1 MSRVEDIDR
10 YLRAHFAAQRESA
23 STPLETRVLPFVTI
37 SRQTGIGG
45 HALADTMVEV
55 FDRHEDVAVF
65 GGWRIFDR
73 SLCEIVARDP
83 RYSGSLDSLIEEEYR
98 SKTNDF
104 FQQMLRSTADQ
115 SLVMNRV
122 FLVVRAVAGMGKTI
136 IVGRGGSHVT
146 ADMPLGVSVRVIAP
160 EDVRI
165 ARAMEAHGLTER
177 EARAG
182 ARKRD
187 SDRARLLKERF
198 AADIDDLTGYD
209 MTWNVGKVT
218 FEEIAEAVAA
228 LVRCRADGADE
239 SDRSR

>member
-122 FLVVRAVAGMGKTI
+122 FRTGHRT
-136 IVGRGGSHVT
+136 GRCAYRQGDGGPWTH
-146 ADMPLGVSVRVIAP
+146 
-160 EDVRI
+160 
-165 ARAMEAHGLTER
+165 
-177 EARAG
+177 G
-182 ARKRD
+182 ARG
-187 SDRARLLKERF
+187 SS
-198 AADIDDLTGYD
+198 
-209 MTWNVGKVT
+209 
-218 FEEIAEAVAA
+218 
-228 LVRCRADGADE
+228 RCPE
-239 SDRSR
+239 T